1 MLRGVKPMLPDPKV
15 KCPATG
21 FARSCRGVVAECECP
36 KFVHVRGADP
46 QTGAPVD
53 KFGCVD
59 SFLPM
64 LLIEN
69 AQMSR
74 QTGAAVESFRN
85 EVARASE
92 TADAARRRALAEFG
106 TLCTMSKLSVER

>member
-1 MLRGVKPMLPDPKV
+1 MLPDSKI

-21 FARSCRGVVAECECP
+21 FAKSCREIISEHDCP
-36 KFVHVRGADP
+36 KFVTIRGRDPQSGAD
-46 QTGAPVD
+46 VD
-53 KFGCVD
+53 RTGCVD
-59 SFLPM
+59 GFLPL

-85 EVARASE
+85 EVVKANE
-92 TADAARRRALAEFG
+92 AAAEERRAALLNFARQG
-106 TLCTMSKLSVER
+106 GPKLVGSGS

>member
-1 MLRGVKPMLPDPKV
+1 MLPDKEIM
-15 KCPATG
+15 CPATG
-21 FARSCRGVVAECECP
+21 FAKSCRSIVSECTCP
-36 KFVHVRGADP
+36 KFVQIRGKDP
-46 QTGAPVD
+46 QTGADVD

-85 EVARASE
+85 EVAKRDDDYQVQRAGVAGAVTRLITGS
-92 TADAARRRALAEFG
+92 
-106 TLCTMSKLSVER
+106 SNS

>member
-1 MLRGVKPMLPDPKV
+1 MLPDKNI

-21 FARSCRGVVAECECP
+21 FSRTCHSIVSKCTCP
-36 KFVHVRGADP
+36 KYVQIRGKNP
-46 QTGAPVD
+46 QGGDVD
-53 KFGCVD
+53 SWGCVD

-74 QTGAAVESFRN
+74 QTAASVDSFRN
-85 EVARASE
+85 EVVQAE
-92 TADAARRRALAEFG
+92 QGKQALLAQFAG
-106 TLCTMSKLSVER
+106 PRGLTTVK

>member
-1 MLRGVKPMLPDPKV
+1 MLPDPKL

-21 FARSCRGVVAECECP
+21 FAKSCRAVLSECDCP
-36 KFVHVRGADP
+36 KFVSIKGKDP
-46 QTGAPVD
+46 QTGVEVD
-53 KFGCVD
+53 RHGCVD
-59 SFLPM
+59 SFLPL

-85 EVARASE
+85 EMATGVQSLIAFAKSGGPRLVKH
-92 TADAARRRALAEFG
+92 D
-106 TLCTMSKLSVER
+106 

>member
-1 MLRGVKPMLPDPKV
+1 MLPDPNI

-21 FARSCRGVVAECECP
+21 FAKSCHQIVTKCTCP
-36 KFVHVRGADP
+36 KYVQIRGKDP
-46 QTGAPVD
+46 QTGQDVD

-69 AQMSR
+69 AQMAR

-85 EVARASE
+85 EVATASE
-92 TADAARRRALAEFG
+92 AAAQERREAFIRFAALG
-106 TLCTMSKLSVER
+106 GPKLVGNSD